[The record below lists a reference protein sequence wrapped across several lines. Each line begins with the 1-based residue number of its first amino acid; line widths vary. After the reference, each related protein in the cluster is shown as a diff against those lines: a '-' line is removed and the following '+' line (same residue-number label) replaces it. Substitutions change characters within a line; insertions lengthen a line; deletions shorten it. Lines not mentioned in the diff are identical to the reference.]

1 MHCKRHTVDLAL
13 AGRAVE
19 QGQAGQE
26 SHAFA
31 ARRRQLFQCAFEAV
45 RLAQDLFVKD
55 GDLVGADDQ
64 VVRMLC
70 SECLGFLPGKALY
83 EVECGLVRS
92 PAFIDIRRPAGE
104 WQAQA
109 GEQFA
114 AV

>member
-1 MHCKRHTVDLAL
+1 MLGGKR
-13 AGRAVE
+13 
-19 QGQAGQE
+19 
-26 SHAFA
+26 
-31 ARRRQLFQCAFEAV
+31 
-45 RLAQDLFVKD
+45 
-55 GDLVGADDQ
+55 
-64 VVRMLC
+64 
-70 SECLGFLPGKALY
+70 LGFLSGKALY